1 MSFHQLLLSAYAEV
15 LFQKHKNL
23 KHVFEK
29 MKACVVQNLNL
40 TQELDK

>member
-23 KHVFEK
+23 KHFILKNESMCGAKSESV
-29 MKACVVQNLNL
+29 
-40 TQELDK
+40 TGSR